1 MVYFAN
7 VTDLLLVAD
16 VGGTKTDLAVL
27 DPVGGP
33 RGSVAAGRLPSS
45 GYPSL
50 EALLAAFMDQ
60 QQVQGITRASVA
72 VAGPVSKGRAI
83 LTNLGWEPT
92 EQGLARALG
101 LHDVRLLNDL
111 EAIAS
116 AIPELLPEDADVL
129 LPGVAASGGA
139 IAVVAPGTGL
149 GEAFLVHDGARLRA
163 FPSEGGHCDFGPV
176 DAEQV
181 DLLQW
186 CTSRFGHVSY
196 ERVCSGIGLPN
207 LYAFLCDTGRAAA
220 SADVAAALA
229 EAHDQ
234 TPIICEHALLAEP
247 DPACAAAVSLFVR
260 ILAQESGNLALRVI
274 GTGGVYLAGGL
285 ARRLRKLLD
294 PAVFSEAFRQKGRLG
309 EMLVGVPV
317 SLVTADRVAL
327 LGAAARG
334 LEGF

>member
-1 MVYFAN
+1 MVYFVN

-27 DPVGGP
+27 DPAGGP
-33 RGSVAAGRLPSS
+33 RGSVAAGRLPSTA
-45 GYPSL
+45 YPSL
-50 EALLAAFMDQ
+50 EALLVAFMDQ
-60 QQVQGITRASVA
+60 QQVQGVTRASVA
-72 VAGPVSKGRAI
+72 VAGPVAKGRAT

-92 EQGLARALG
+92 EQGLAHALG
-101 LHDVRLLNDL
+101 LKDVRILNDL

-116 AIPELLPEDADVL
+116 AIPELLPEDVAVL
-129 LPGVAASGGA
+129 LPGAATPGGA

-149 GEAFLVHDGARLRA
+149 GEAFLVHDGSRLRA
-163 FPSEGGHCDFGPV
+163 YPSEGGHCDFGPV
-176 DAEQV
+176 DAEQA

-196 ERVCSGIGLPN
+196 ERVCSGIGIPN
-207 LYAFLCDTGRAAA
+207 LYTFLCETGRAVA
-220 SADVAAALA
+220 SPEVAAALA
-229 EAHDQ
+229 AAHDR
-234 TPIICEHALLAEP
+234 TPIVCEQALRPEP
-247 DPACAAAVSLFVR
+247 DPACAATIALFVR
-260 ILAQESGNLALRVI
+260 ILAQESGNLALRVV
-274 GTGGVYLAGGL
+274 GTGGLYLAGGL

-294 PAVFSEAFRQKGRLG
+294 PAVFSDAFRQKGRLG

-334 LEGF
+334 LEHF